1 MKKLP
6 LLDLLSLVVILALGY
21 QLYQVQQRVTRLETV
36 TRGAGDALDAAKL
49 LPMPATTGAGQH
61 VTVARGEPRLI
72 FYMSP
77 HCGYCGKNMPVWS
90 DIAHRVG
97 LNHALFL
104 VGDEREMPQ
113 MPAYL
118 AKYAVAAVP
127 AVAADPEVLG
137 RYYMMQVPKTV
148 LVSGDGKVEKVW
160 RGAVTTEA
168 VLQAW
173 TSAVKR

>member
-1 MKKLP
+1 
-6 LLDLLSLVVILALGY
+6 
-21 QLYQVQQRVTRLETV
+21 VQRLEVV

-137 RYYMMQVPKTV
+137 RFYMMQVPKTV
-148 LVSGDGKVEKVW
+148 LVSGDGTVQKVW

>member
-1 MKKLP
+1 MKKIP
-6 LLDLLSLVVILALGY
+6 ILDFLSLIVILVLGY
-21 QLYQVQQRVTRLETV
+21 QLYHVQQRVQRLETV
-36 TRGAGDALDAAKL
+36 TRGAGDALDAARL
-49 LPMPATTGAGQH
+49 LPMPAVTPAGQR
-61 VTVARGEPRLI
+61 VTIDRGEPRLI

-90 DIAHRVG
+90 DIARRVG

-104 VGDEREMPQ
+104 VGDQREMPQ

-118 AKYAVAAVP
+118 AKYGLGTVPTAVADQDV
-127 AVAADPEVLG
+127 VG
-137 RYYMMQVPKTV
+137 RYYMLQVPKTL
-148 LVSGDGKVEKVW
+148 LVSGNGKVEKVW

-173 TSAVKR
+173 TAIPKR